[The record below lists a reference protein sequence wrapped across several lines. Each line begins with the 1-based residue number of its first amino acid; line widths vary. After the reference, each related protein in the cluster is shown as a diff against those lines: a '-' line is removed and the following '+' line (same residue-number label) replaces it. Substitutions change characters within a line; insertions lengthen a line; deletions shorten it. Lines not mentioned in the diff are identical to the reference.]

1 MLPDKENRLTFIGDL
16 DKTPFRNVFF
26 HSSGADKQME
36 DREPWDPWKPFYRG
50 VGDIVGSCYKQSPLE
65 ETGSSKCSDFSLAE
79 L

>member
-36 DREPWDPWKPFYRG
+36 DREPWDPGNTYGR
-50 VGDIVGSCYKQSPLE
+50 VGG
-65 ETGSSKCSDFSLAE
+65 AW
-79 L
+79 